1 MINKNDNNI
10 LVGDFNS
17 HSIMWGSN
25 TTNKQVLTIEEFL
38 DTCNLVC
45 LNDGTPTFLS
55 DINGAFSCL
64 DLMLVSAH
72 MSSDCEWN
80 VMESLSSDH
89 FPIMTEYNV
98 KTSWTDDPNFIPKWN
113 FKRANWNLF
122 KHEYNKIKFEE
133 LISINIDTFN
143 KSLVDVIIKIA
154 DKAIPKT
161 QAVKPKK
168 LSFLVESRISKLS
181 DQT

>member
-25 TTNKQVLTIEEFL
+25 TT

-64 DLMLVSAH
+64 DLTLVLAN

-80 VMESLSSDH
+80 VMESLSSDN
-89 FPIMTEYNV
+89 FPIMTKYNV
-98 KTSWTDDPNFIPKWN
+98 QTSWTDDPNFIPKWN

-122 KHEYNKIKFEE
+122 KHECNKIKFKE
-133 LISINIDTFN
+133 LISINVDTFN
-143 KSLVDVIIKIA
+143 KRLVDVIMN
-154 DKAIPKT
+154 
-161 QAVKPKK
+161 
-168 LSFLVESRISKLS
+168 FC
-181 DQT
+181 